1 VEEISEMARVNK
13 ALIYYYFE
21 SKEAIL
27 RELFRKFVDEILTEE
42 DLSDIENIL
51 DSPEQMQ
58 ELFLRNLLMLEERK
72 DLLRIFFMEAL
83 KEPKGD
89 FFADGFLESI
99 LRCHKETMQQTN
111 MKLDDPQDFL
121 VLEFFTAVM
130 PVASYVLFK
139 DHWCRRFSLTEEVL
153 REKFIQI
160 FLKTH
165 LTYTKEVMGS
175 RKKD

>member
-1 VEEISEMARVNK
+1 M
-13 ALIYYYFE
+13 
-21 SKEAIL
+21 
-27 RELFRKFVDEILTEE
+27 
-42 DLSDIENIL
+42 ENIL
-51 DSPEQMQ
+51 ASSERMQ
-58 ELFLRNLLMLEERK
+58 ELFLRNLLLLEERK

-89 FFADGFLESI
+89 FFADGFMESI
-99 LRCHKETMQQTN
+99 LRCHREAIQQKN
-111 MKLDDPQDFL
+111 MNIKIEDPQDFL

-153 REKFIQI
+153 REKFIQL

-165 LTYTKEVMGS
+165 LVYTKEVMCS
-175 RKKD
+175 RTKD